1 MWSWT
6 RLVWRGR
13 HPPPAAARRK
23 PGRPKEARPPGG
35 ALREQRG
42 LDDARRTRP
51 VAPLFPQREGLLAF
65 RLLLPAF
72 LLLPRRP
79 LCSQSQ
85 LTTGGCARPGAR
97 AAGVAGRDLAGMLAD
112 PKALYR
118 VVDTPPSGPGDH
130 REGEGLWRK
139 GGLLAGQARAL
150 WAQRLQDRVGLG
162 LLQGGA
168 GGGGPREGVVTA
180 FAVWPPRGLLRR
192 EAHRGGP
199 HHSP

>member
-72 LLLPRRP
+72 LLLPRP

-85 LTTGGCARPGAR
+85 LTAGGCAPWSPSCGRCT
-97 AAGVAGRDLAGMLAD
+97 GRDLAGMIAD

-139 GGLLAGQARAL
+139 GLLAG
-150 WAQRLQDRVGLG
+150 
-162 LLQGGA
+162 
-168 GGGGPREGVVTA
+168 
-180 FAVWPPRGLLRR
+180 
-192 EAHRGGP
+192 
-199 HHSP
+199 

>member
-1 MWSWT
+1 MRNCGRRGRSRNLMLVANLRPKVVCPIVDLDSFLVSFCMCSWT
-6 RLVWRGR
+6 RRVWRGR

-23 PGRPKEARPPGG
+23 PGRPGEARPPGG

-112 PKALYR
+112 PKA
-118 VVDTPPSGPGDH
+118 
-130 REGEGLWRK
+130 
-139 GGLLAGQARAL
+139 
-150 WAQRLQDRVGLG
+150 
-162 LLQGGA
+162 
-168 GGGGPREGVVTA
+168 
-180 FAVWPPRGLLRR
+180 
-192 EAHRGGP
+192 
-199 HHSP
+199 